1 MTTKIESSN
10 PDRYWLKPGFG
21 TIFENTD
28 RKDAKDPPRLAF
40 FTLPDGSQHV
50 SGIWPPTDPNGPTQ
64 TGGRIQG
71 TDAKQKVM
79 TGADGVGQFHIDGR
93 GECLKMAAN
102 MSLPEGPPSQ

>member
-71 TDAKQKVM
+71 TDAKQKVHLRKD
-79 TGADGVGQFHIDGR
+79 THETQYPSAPSSTATAT
-93 GECLKMAAN
+93 AA
-102 MSLPEGPPSQ
+102 P

>member
-40 FTLPDGSQHV
+40 FTLPV
-50 SGIWPPTDPNGPTQ
+50 SVLENGAETW
-64 TGGRIQG
+64 
-71 TDAKQKVM
+71 
-79 TGADGVGQFHIDGR
+79 F
-93 GECLKMAAN
+93 
-102 MSLPEGPPSQ
+102 